1 MFTTKVQVAHHDMQ
15 DFISNYQDIDKFL
28 TYCQQ
33 CNNYNH
39 KWSCPP
45 LSFNPKTYLSQYKS
59 IYLVAVQINY
69 SEDTI
74 NSLTTKEEIST
85 FTRKTLRKLKNE
97 IATAL
102 LNLEND
108 NTISLSSGGC
118 SYCCKCSRTVN
129 QPCKKPDKMHHS
141 LDSFGVDLGKVM
153 EDIFNI
159 KLLWGLDKLPKY
171 HVLIH
176 ALISNETISATT
188 ISDIISK
195 NSV

>member
-45 LSFNPKTYLSQYKS
+45 LRFNPKTYLSQYKS

-74 NSLTTKEEIST
+74 NSLTTKV
-85 FTRKTLRKLKNE
+85 RKFFRAFFLRINSQYWCLFIINEFIKTHWQTLFWMIWLQCVKHP
-97 IATAL
+97 T
-102 LNLEND
+102 
-108 NTISLSSGGC
+108 LSIE
-118 SYCCKCSRTVN
+118 
-129 QPCKKPDKMHHS
+129 HI
-141 LDSFGVDLGKVM
+141 
-153 EDIFNI
+153 EDVFIGN
-159 KLLWGLDKLPKY
+159 
-171 HVLIH
+171 
-176 ALISNETISATT
+176 
-188 ISDIISK
+188 
-195 NSV
+195 

>member
-85 FTRKTLRKLKNE
+85 FTRKTLCKLKM
-97 IATAL
+97 
-102 LNLEND
+102 
-108 NTISLSSGGC
+108 
-118 SYCCKCSRTVN
+118 K
-129 QPCKKPDKMHHS
+129 
-141 LDSFGVDLGKVM
+141 
-153 EDIFNI
+153 
-159 KLLWGLDKLPKY
+159 
-171 HVLIH
+171 
-176 ALISNETISATT
+176 
-188 ISDIISK
+188 
-195 NSV
+195 

>member
-45 LSFNPKTYLSQYKS
+45 LNFNPKTYLSQYKS

-74 NSLTTKEEIST
+74 NSLTTKEEICT

-129 QPCKKPDKMHHS
+129 QSCKKPDKMRHS